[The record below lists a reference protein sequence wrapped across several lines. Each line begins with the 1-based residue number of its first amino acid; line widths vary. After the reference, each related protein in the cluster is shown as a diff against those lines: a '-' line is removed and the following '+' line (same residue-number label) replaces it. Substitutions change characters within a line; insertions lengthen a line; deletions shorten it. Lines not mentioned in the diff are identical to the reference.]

1 MKVIKRHA
9 LQKRLVDIKKK
20 DSLFFMVQ
28 PLTRSSRIAFLS
40 AFVSL
45 TEFNI
50 LTGDHVVR
58 LSERYPAL
66 LAMRLPLLPLFALVL
81 RNRLVS
87 THLYLK
93 HVTALFM

>member
-20 DSLFFMVQ
+20 DSFLFLVQ
-28 PLTRSSRIAFLS
+28 PLTRSSKTAFLS

-50 LTGDHVVR
+50 LTGDHIVH

-66 LAMRLPLLPLFALVL
+66 LAMAD
-81 RNRLVS
+81 
-87 THLYLK
+87 
-93 HVTALFM
+93 

>member
-66 LAMRLPLLPLFALVL
+66 LAMRLHLLPLFA
-81 RNRLVS
+81 
-87 THLYLK
+87 
-93 HVTALFM
+93 